1 MRNIGARNIGAIAG
15 FSIAIMAFAGVGV
28 AAFADMRERTLK
40 EDRELDAAIDRIV
53 AQQNAKRA
61 AAKLALARAAEVQMA
76 SAHAS
81 AQDLRDAKLQDSKP
95 QDLKAHDFR
104 GESRDA
110 RIRIAADTTG
120 AVARDMSEG
129 PQIDERRT
137 TLGRVKPRA
146 KRQNGR
152 SQNSVHFLPTALAS
166 VPKFAV
172 YQLLR
177 LR

>member
-1 MRNIGARNIGAIAG
+1 MRNLGFIAG
-15 FSIAIMAFAGVGV
+15 FSIAILVFAGIGV

-61 AAKLALARAAEVQMA
+61 AAKLALARAEAEAGMA
-76 SAHAS
+76 RAQAS
-81 AQDLRDAKLQDSKP
+81 GRDLQDARGEVKP
-95 QDLKAHDFR
+95 QPV
-104 GESRDA
+104 GPGSREA
-110 RIRIAADTTG
+110 KTRVADVSRE
-120 AVARDMSEG
+120 ANEA
-129 PQIDERRT
+129 PQIDERRA

-146 KRQNGR
+146 KRQHGR

>member
-40 EDRELDAAIDRIV
+40 EDRELDATIDRIV

-76 SAHAS
+76 SAQAS
-81 AQDLRDAKLQDSKP
+81 AHDIQEARNPNSKPESKGVESREAKTRMPDSTATIPRDANE
-95 QDLKAHDFR
+95 A
-104 GESRDA
+104 
-110 RIRIAADTTG
+110 
-120 AVARDMSEG
+120 
-129 PQIDERRT
+129 PQIDERRA
-137 TLGRVKPRA
+137 TLGHVKPRA